1 MKKCDIKDNVDGM
14 ILQVCKYIKS
24 ADLSD
29 EEDFEI
35 KVESALSFLMAAID
49 FTDNP
54 EENINYISDQLSKI
68 HIIIIK
74 AMSEAAAD
82 VVEGNVDESRYLW

>member
-1 MKKCDIKDNVDGM
+1 MKKCDIKDNVVEM

-49 FTDNP
+49 FTDKP
-54 EENINYISDQLSKI
+54 EEHMNYIADQLSKI
-68 HIIIIK
+68 HITIIM

-82 VVEGNVDESRYLW
+82 VVKGNIDESRYL